1 MDIEVVLARDRSL
14 SAQPST
20 ALVSANLG
28 GHPRNSQS
36 YLDYNALS
44 GDGRYVAFYSL
55 ATDLIVW
62 SGAPAAGL
70 LGYVRDTCL
79 GSAPPGCVPSTH
91 LVSTDTLGNPVSL
104 STPPSISGDGHY
116 VAFSVVDS
124 TTGIEQVVI
133 GRTGF

>member
-28 GHPRNSQS
+28 GHPGNSQS

-44 GDGRYVAFYSL
+44 GD
-55 ATDLIVW
+55 
-62 SGAPAAGL
+62 